1 MKIAILGAGNTGKA
15 YSAYLSD
22 LGHSVILYD
31 RDPQRLTPIANHGIQ
46 ATGAV
51 NGTFFVPV
59 TNQLQ
64 QAADS
69 DLILVCTT
77 ASGHRPLAAALSGQ
91 LRPGQIILVTN
102 GCWGAVEFD
111 LELGKEAD
119 EKHCTICETGGQ
131 LILCHSPAPHQ
142 VYLKTIKQTMALSCV
157 HPGDTAAA
165 LTRLQ
170 GIFPQLYA
178 ASSVLDTSLNNANPV
193 IHGSFLLFNA
203 TRLENGEDYLLFGTG
218 VTPQVAHVMEQV
230 DAERVAVVRACGV
243 PAHSEL
249 ELLNS
254 FWSQP
259 QNSLYDVL
267 HNTPSYQV
275 TRGPKTLSHRYFTE
289 DLPYGLV
296 PYLKLGRKLG
306 VDTPVLSSLL
316 YLLGVYMQENYA
328 EQGPDLVNLPLSRY
342 LLQESSS

>member
-77 ASGHRPLAAALSGQ
+77 AAGHRPLAAALAGL
-91 LRPGQIILVTN
+91 LRPAQIILVTN
-102 GCWGAVEFD
+102 CCWGAVEFD

-157 HPGDTAAA
+157 HPGGTAAA

-178 ASSVLDTSLNNANPV
+178 ASSVLDTSLNNSNPV
-193 IHGSFLLFNA
+193 IHGPFLLFNA

>member
-15 YSAYLSD
+15 YSAYLSQ
-22 LGHSVILYD
+22 LGHSVVLYD
-31 RDPQRLTPIANHGIQ
+31 RDPQRLAPISAHGLQ
-46 ATGAV
+46 ADGAV
-51 NGTFFVPV
+51 SGTFFIPV
-59 TNQLQ
+59 TDQLL
-64 QAADS
+64 QATNC

-77 ASGHRPLAAALSGQ
+77 ASGHRPLAAALSGR
-91 LRPGQIILVTN
+91 LRPGQNILITN

-111 LELGKEAD
+111 LELGQEAD
-119 EKHCTICETGGQ
+119 KKHCTICETGGQ

-157 HPGDTAAA
+157 HPSDTAPTLAQ
-165 LTRLQ
+165 LQ
-170 GIFPQLYA
+170 TVFPQFYP
-178 ASSVLDTSLNNANPV
+178 ASSVLDTSLNNSNPV
-193 IHGSFLLFNA
+193 IHGPFLLFNA

-218 VTPQVAHVMEQV
+218 VTPHVAHVMEQI
-230 DAERVAVVRACGV
+230 DKERLAVVRACGV

-254 FWSQP
+254 FWPTP

-296 PYLKLGRKLG
+296 PYLTLGRKLG
-306 VDTPVLSSLL
+306 VDTPVLASLIH
-316 YLLGVYMQENYA
+316 LLGVYMQENYA
-328 EQGPDLVNLPLSRY
+328 EQGPDLSQIPLSRY
-342 LLQESSS
+342 RCP